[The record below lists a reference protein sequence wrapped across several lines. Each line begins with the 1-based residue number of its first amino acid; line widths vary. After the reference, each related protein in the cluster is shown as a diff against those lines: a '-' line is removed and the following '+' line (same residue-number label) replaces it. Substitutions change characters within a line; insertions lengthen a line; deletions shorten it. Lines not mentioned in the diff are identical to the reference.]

1 MTAPSFLPAHYL
13 NLASKVL
20 GLENGYTISIARVCD
35 LCDKGLIPVDEGAI
49 LCHATYCHGLGA
61 HHYVDD

>member
-1 MTAPSFLPAHYL
+1 MDTPSFLPVHYL

-49 LCHATYCHGLGA
+49 LCHATYYHGLGE
-61 HHYVDD
+61 HLYVDD